1 MENSQKMT
9 PKEYEQLY
17 LPKLNGQYEQATAWL
32 KSNTLGARKSVASQ
46 EVTTIIGHL
55 QEYEKHFLTYES
67 LAQYLNNAGLPQM
80 SKRLVDIL
88 DDIRNAIQTYQQLYQ
103 NALAMET
110 WHFPVLPW
118 F

>member
-1 MENSQKMT
+1 MESPQKMT

-17 LPKLNGQYEQATAWL
+17 LPKLNQQYEQATAWL
-32 KSNTLGARKSVASQ
+32 KSNTLGARKNVASQ
-46 EVTTIIGHL
+46 EITTIIGHL

-67 LAQYLNNAGLPQM
+67 LCQSLDKAGLPQM
-80 SKRLVDIL
+80 SKRLAEIL
-88 DDIRNAIQTYQQLYQ
+88 GDIRKAIQTYQQLHQ
-103 NALAMET
+103 NAIAMES